1 MFRALAFLVCLA
13 CPVLT
18 QAQDACDLLGQ
29 QIRALSHDEL
39 QMLKRTGFVYALDL
53 PSHLPSSVVSG
64 RVVGGCVDRLAAEK
78 YFDNSIAGE
87 RRFEI
92 GPKEFAR
99 ARAPIARAACAALA
113 VSEPWPDG
121 VSHEIFNIVSDELLP
136 EWLDCLYA
144 QFDRAETAVVA
155 LNYFTPGLFE
165 HPPHKLLGPVRG
177 ALGKRNANTLETAL
191 LLFLEKNITGNA
203 RPASA
208 RKALLAATPMRDT
221 DLSNEEIIE
230 RTLRLLAKP
239 SPITRDDAW
248 ILQSETYGSWD

>member
-1 MFRALAFLVCLA
+1 MLAE
-13 CPVLT
+13 
-18 QAQDACDLLGQ
+18 AQDACDSLGQ
-29 QIRALSHDEL
+29 QMRALSHDEL
-39 QMLKRTGFVYALDL
+39 QMLKRTGFVYALDS
-53 PSHLPSSVVSG
+53 PPHLPSTVISG
-64 RVVGGCVDRLAAEK
+64 RIVDGCADRLAAEK

-92 GPKEFAR
+92 GTEEFAG
-99 ARAPIARAACAALA
+99 ARTAIARAACAAVA

-144 QFDRAETAVVA
+144 QFEGAETAVVA

-165 HPPHKLLGPVRG
+165 QPPQKLLGPVRR
-177 ALGKRNANTLETAL
+177 ALGKRNADTLETAL
-191 LLFLEKNITGNA
+191 LLFLEKNITGNV

-208 RKALLAATPMRDT
+208 RKPLLAATPMRDT
-221 DLSNEEIIE
+221 DLSNEEVIE

-239 SPITRDDAW
+239 GPITRDDAW
-248 ILQSETYGSWD
+248 TLQSETYGSWD